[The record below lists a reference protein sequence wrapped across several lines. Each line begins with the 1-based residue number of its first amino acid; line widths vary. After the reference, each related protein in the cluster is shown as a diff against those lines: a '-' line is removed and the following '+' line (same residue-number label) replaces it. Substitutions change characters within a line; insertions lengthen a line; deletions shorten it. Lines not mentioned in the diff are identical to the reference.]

1 MLKVK
6 IGRDELN
13 AETAGEF
20 ARRKGISENVARIEF
35 MALHG
40 RGEVKLYWLVW
51 SYLDQPG
58 TPPLA
63 IRPFN
68 GEHKLVL
75 EGFRCELA
83 AVLLPSKP
91 PAGARRQFTSV
102 FVRTSQRCSG
112 EQPGLRTFSPV
123 PTVWPG

>member
-6 IGRDELN
+6 IGTTELN
-13 AETAGEF
+13 AETTGEF

-40 RGEVKLYWLVW
+40 RGKAKLYWLVW
-51 SYLDQPG
+51 AYLDQPG
-58 TPPLA
+58 IPPLA

-68 GEHKLVL
+68 GERKLVL

-91 PAGARRQFTSV
+91 PVDARRQARFGIRPYQSEV
-102 FVRTSQRCSG
+102 QR
-112 EQPGLRTFSPV
+112 
-123 PTVWPG
+123 